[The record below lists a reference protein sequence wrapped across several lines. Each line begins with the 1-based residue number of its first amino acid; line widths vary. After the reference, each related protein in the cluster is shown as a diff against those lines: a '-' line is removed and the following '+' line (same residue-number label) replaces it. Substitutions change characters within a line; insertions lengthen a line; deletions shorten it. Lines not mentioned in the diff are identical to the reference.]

1 MANKK
6 SSMRNLEAAGKPVD
20 KSLGKALLK
29 LLGAGLAIGAVLI
42 AGGEKVGEK
51 IAEDKEDKEEK

>member
-1 MANKK
+1 MANNK

-20 KSLGKALLK
+20 KTLGKSLLK
-29 LLGAGLAIGAVLI
+29 ILGAGLAIGALLI

-51 IAEDKEDKEEK
+51 IDENKESK